1 MSWGIKITVL
11 YTGFVILISS
21 LVIISSSNKSE
32 LVAADYYEQELN
44 YQQRIDAI
52 ANEKKLKTTIDYQ
65 LRDTCLVLRFPGAEA
80 AEDFKGE
87 LLLFRP
93 SDASGDLKLK
103 LAFDAQGEQ
112 SIPKRLLRKGIYKM
126 CLSWKNNST
135 VYYKERIITI

>member
-44 YQQRIDAI
+44 YQQRIDAMT
-52 ANEKKLKTTIDYQ
+52 NEKKLKTTIDYQ
-65 LRDTCLVLRFPGAEA
+65 LLDTCIVLRFPEA
-80 AEDFKGE
+80 GIAEDFKGE
-87 LLLFRP
+87 VLLFRP
-93 SDASGDLKLK
+93 SDASQDLKLK
-103 LAFDAQGEQ
+103 LAFDAHGEQ
-112 SIPKRLLRKGIYKM
+112 SISKRLLHKGIYKM

-135 VYYKERIITI
+135 TYYKESIINI